1 MVLQV
6 LTLFPEMLSGL
17 VGHSMLKRAQE
28 RAGVEIRLVGLRSFG
43 VGTHRTTDDYPFG
56 GGPGMILR
64 ADVVVPAVEWAMMH
78 HKVPATVLWTSPQ
91 GRRLDQDWCRELARL
106 EHIIIVAG
114 HYEGIDE
121 RAREIVGGTE
131 VSIGDYVL
139 TGGELPAMVLVDAIT
154 RLQPEV
160 LGAENGAAEDSFGEA
175 GGWLE
180 GPQYTRPE
188 AYRSRAVPAV
198 LLSGHHQKIR
208 EWREAQGLERT
219 KRRRPDLLGGQI
231 DG

>member
-6 LTLFPEMLSGL
+6 VTLFPEMLSGL
-17 VGHSMLKRAQE
+17 LDHSMLKRAQE
-28 RAGVEIRLVGLRSFG
+28 RAGVEIRLVGLRPFG

-56 GGPGMILR
+56 GGPGMVLR
-64 ADVVVPAVEWAMMH
+64 VDVVVPAVEWAMMH
-78 HKVPATVLWTSPQ
+78 HQAPATVLWTSPQ
-91 GRRLDQDWCRELARL
+91 GRRLDQHWCRELASL
-106 EHIIIVAG
+106 DHIIIVAG

-154 RLQPEV
+154 RLRPGV
-160 LGAENGAAEDSFGEA
+160 LGAERGAAEDSFGEI
-175 GGWLE
+175 GGYLE

-188 AYRSRAVPAV
+188 VYRLKAVPSV
-198 LLSGHHQKIR
+198 LLSGHHQNIR
-208 EWREAQGLERT
+208 QWREAQGLERT
-219 KRRRPDLLGGQI
+219 KQRRPDLLDGQI
-231 DG
+231 DA